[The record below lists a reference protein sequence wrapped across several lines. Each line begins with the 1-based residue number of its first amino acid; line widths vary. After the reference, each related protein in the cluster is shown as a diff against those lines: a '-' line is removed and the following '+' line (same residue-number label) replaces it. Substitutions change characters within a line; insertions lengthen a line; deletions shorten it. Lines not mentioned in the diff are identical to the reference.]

1 MATTTTIEDL
11 KRQLDRIEQYAG
23 IASKEVLDLDE
34 AITYTGCAR
43 STLYRLTSAKEIPHY
58 KLGQSLRFKKS
69 ELDEWLTR
77 TRVATAKEIES
88 KAMTYMTLRDKGYTR
103 KQDKQGDDER
113 RTDRRTP

>member
-1 MATTTTIEDL
+1 MATTMDDI

-23 IASKEVLDLDE
+23 IASKEVLDLEE
-34 AITYTGCAR
+34 AVTYTGCAR

-58 KLGQSLRFKKS
+58 KLGQALRFKKS

-88 KAMTYMTLRDKGYTR
+88 KAVTYMTLKDKGYTR
-103 KQDKQGDDER
+103 K
-113 RTDRRTP
+113 

>member
-1 MATTTTIEDL
+1 MATTTMDDI

-23 IASKEVLDLDE
+23 IASKEVLDLEE

-58 KLGQSLRFKKS
+58 KLGQALRFKKS

-77 TRVATAKEIES
+77 NKVATNREVES
-88 KAMTYMTLRDKGYTR
+88 KAVTYMTLRDKGYTR
-103 KQDKQGDDER
+103 K
-113 RTDRRTP
+113 

>member
-1 MATTTTIEDL
+1 MTTTSFDDI

-23 IASKEVLDLDE
+23 IASKEVLDLEE

-58 KLGQSLRFKKS
+58 KLGQALRFKKS

-77 TRVATAKEIES
+77 TRVSTNKEIES
-88 KAMTYMTLRDKGYTR
+88 KAVTYMTLKDKRYTR
-103 KQDKQGDDER
+103 K
-113 RTDRRTP
+113 

>member
-1 MATTTTIEDL
+1 MATTIDDI

-23 IASKEVLDLDE
+23 IASKEVLDLEE

-58 KLGQSLRFKKS
+58 KLGQALRFKKS

-77 TRVATAKEIES
+77 TRVSTNKEIES
-88 KAMTYMTLRDKGYTR
+88 KAVTYMTLKDKGYTR
-103 KQDKQGDDER
+103 K
-113 RTDRRTP
+113 

>member
-1 MATTTTIEDL
+1 MATTMDDI

-23 IASKEVLDLDE
+23 IASKEVLDLEE

-58 KLGQSLRFKKS
+58 KLGQALRFKKS

-88 KAMTYMTLRDKGYTR
+88 KAVTYMTLKDKGYTR
-103 KQDKQGDDER
+103 K
-113 RTDRRTP
+113 

>member
-1 MATTTTIEDL
+1 MDDI

-23 IASKEVLDLDE
+23 IASKEVLDLEE

-58 KLGQSLRFKKS
+58 KLGQALRFKKS

-77 TRVATAKEIES
+77 TRVATNKEIES
-88 KAMTYMTLRDKGYTR
+88 KAVTYMTLKDKGYTR
-103 KQDKQGDDER
+103 K
-113 RTDRRTP
+113 

>member
-1 MATTTTIEDL
+1 MDDI

-23 IASKEVLDLDE
+23 IASKEVLDLEE

-58 KLGQSLRFKKS
+58 KLGQALRFKKS

-77 TRVATAKEIES
+77 NKVATNRELES
-88 KAMTYMTLRDKGYTR
+88 KAVTYMTLKDKGYTR
-103 KQDKQGDDER
+103 K
-113 RTDRRTP
+113 

>member
-1 MATTTTIEDL
+1 MDDI

-23 IASKEVLDLDE
+23 IASKEVLDLEE

-58 KLGQSLRFKKS
+58 KLGQALRFKKS

-77 TRVATAKEIES
+77 TRVATNKEIES
-88 KAMTYMTLRDKGYTR
+88 RAVTYMTLRDKGYTR
-103 KQDKQGDDER
+103 K
-113 RTDRRTP
+113 

>member
-1 MATTTTIEDL
+1 MDDI

-23 IASKEVLDLDE
+23 IASKEVLDLEE

-58 KLGQSLRFKKS
+58 KLGQALRFRKS

-88 KAMTYMTLRDKGYTR
+88 KAVTYMTLKDKGYTH
-103 KQDKQGDDER
+103 K
-113 RTDRRTP
+113 

>member
-1 MATTTTIEDL
+1 MEDL

-23 IASKEVLDLDE
+23 IASKEVLDLEE

-58 KLGQSLRFKKS
+58 KLGQALRFKKS

-77 TRVATAKEIES
+77 HKVATNREIES
-88 KAMTYMTLRDKGYTR
+88 KAVTYMALRDKGYTR
-103 KQDKQGDDER
+103 K
-113 RTDRRTP
+113 

>member
-1 MATTTTIEDL
+1 MEDI

-23 IASKEVLDLDE
+23 IASKEVLDLEE

-58 KLGQSLRFKKS
+58 KLGQALRFKKS

-77 TRVATAKEIES
+77 TRVATNKEIES
-88 KAMTYMTLRDKGYTR
+88 KAVTYMTLRDKGYTR
-103 KQDKQGDDER
+103 K
-113 RTDRRTP
+113 

>member
-1 MATTTTIEDL
+1 MDDL

-34 AITYTGCAR
+34 AVTYTGCAR

-58 KLGQSLRFKKS
+58 KLGQALRFKKS

-77 TRVATAKEIES
+77 TRVATAKELES
-88 KAMTYMTLRDKGYTR
+88 KAVTYMTLKDKGYTR
-103 KQDKQGDDER
+103 K
-113 RTDRRTP
+113 

>member
-1 MATTTTIEDL
+1 MATTSIDDI

-23 IASKEVLDLDE
+23 IASKEVLDLEE

-58 KLGQSLRFKKS
+58 KLGQALRFKKS

-77 TRVATAKEIES
+77 NKVATNRELES
-88 KAMTYMTLRDKGYTR
+88 KAVTYMTLKDKGYAR
-103 KQDKQGDDER
+103 K
-113 RTDRRTP
+113 

>member
-1 MATTTTIEDL
+1 MATSMDDI

-23 IASKEVLDLDE
+23 IASKEVLDLEE

-58 KLGQSLRFKKS
+58 KLGQALRFKKS

-77 TRVATAKEIES
+77 TRVATNKEIES
-88 KAMTYMTLRDKGYTR
+88 KAVTYMTLRDKGYTR
-103 KQDKQGDDER
+103 K
-113 RTDRRTP
+113 

>member
-1 MATTTTIEDL
+1 MATTTMDDL

-23 IASKEVLDLDE
+23 IASKEVLDLEE

-58 KLGQSLRFKKS
+58 KLGQALRFKKS

-88 KAMTYMTLRDKGYTR
+88 KAVTYMTLKDKGYTR
-103 KQDKQGDDER
+103 K
-113 RTDRRTP
+113 

>member
-1 MATTTTIEDL
+1 MDDL
-11 KRQLDRIEQYAG
+11 KKQLDRIEQYSC

-58 KLGQSLRFKKS
+58 KLGQALRFKKS

-77 TRVATAKEIES
+77 TRVSTNKEIES
-88 KAMTYMTLRDKGYTR
+88 KAVTYMTLKDKGYTR
-103 KQDKQGDDER
+103 K
-113 RTDRRTP
+113 

>member
-1 MATTTTIEDL
+1 MEDL

-58 KLGQSLRFKKS
+58 KLGQALRFKKS

-77 TRVATAKEIES
+77 NKVSTTKEIES
-88 KAMTYMTLRDKGYTR
+88 RAVTYMALKDKGYAR
-103 KQDKQGDDER
+103 K
-113 RTDRRTP
+113 

>member
-1 MATTTTIEDL
+1 MATTTTMDDI

-23 IASKEVLDLDE
+23 IASKEVLDLEE

-58 KLGQSLRFKKS
+58 KLGQALRFKKS

-88 KAMTYMTLRDKGYTR
+88 KAVTYMTLKDKGYAR
-103 KQDKQGDDER
+103 K
-113 RTDRRTP
+113 

>member
-1 MATTTTIEDL
+1 MATTTMDDI

-23 IASKEVLDLDE
+23 IASKEVLDLEE

-58 KLGQSLRFKKS
+58 KLGQALRFKKS

-77 TRVATAKEIES
+77 NRVATNREIES
-88 KAMTYMTLRDKGYTR
+88 KAVTYMTLRDKGYTR
-103 KQDKQGDDER
+103 K
-113 RTDRRTP
+113 

>member
-1 MATTTTIEDL
+1 MATTTMEDI

-58 KLGQSLRFKKS
+58 KLGQALRFKKS

-77 TRVATAKEIES
+77 TRVATNRELES
-88 KAMTYMTLRDKGYTR
+88 KAVTYMTLRDKGYTR
-103 KQDKQGDDER
+103 K
-113 RTDRRTP
+113 

>member
-1 MATTTTIEDL
+1 MTTTSFDDI

-23 IASKEVLDLDE
+23 IASKEVLDLEE

-58 KLGQSLRFKKS
+58 KLGQALRFKKS

-77 TRVATAKEIES
+77 TRVATNKEIES
-88 KAMTYMTLRDKGYTR
+88 RAVTYMTLRDKGYTR
-103 KQDKQGDDER
+103 K
-113 RTDRRTP
+113 

>member
-1 MATTTTIEDL
+1 MATTTMEDI

-23 IASKEVLDLDE
+23 IASKEVLDLEE

-58 KLGQSLRFKKS
+58 KLGQALRFKKS

-77 TRVATAKEIES
+77 NKVATNREIES
-88 KAMTYMTLRDKGYTR
+88 KAVTCMTLKDKGYAR
-103 KQDKQGDDER
+103 K
-113 RTDRRTP
+113 

>member
-1 MATTTTIEDL
+1 MEDL

-23 IASKEVLDLDE
+23 IASKEVLDLEE

-58 KLGQSLRFKKS
+58 KLGQALRFKKS

-77 TRVATAKEIES
+77 NKVATNRELES
-88 KAMTYMTLRDKGYTR
+88 KAVTYMTLRDKGYTR
-103 KQDKQGDDER
+103 K
-113 RTDRRTP
+113 